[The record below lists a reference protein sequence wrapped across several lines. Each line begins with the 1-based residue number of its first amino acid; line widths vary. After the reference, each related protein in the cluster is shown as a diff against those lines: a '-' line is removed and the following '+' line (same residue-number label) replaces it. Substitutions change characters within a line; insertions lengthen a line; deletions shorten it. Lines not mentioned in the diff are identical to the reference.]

1 MSGPVDRDDAPPDGD
16 GAAPAPPELELLEAR
31 STEVGGLPVRRALPK
46 RGRRTVG
53 AWCFVDHLGP
63 ARLDEKT
70 AVEIGPHPHIGL
82 QTVTWLLDGTQ
93 VHSDSLGTEQ
103 LIRPGQLNLMTAGGG
118 VAHAEESL
126 GYRGPVHGVQL
137 WVALPEAT
145 RHGPADFEH
154 HADLPQAE
162 LASGTATV
170 LLGRLE
176 DAESKA
182 RTDTPL
188 LGVDL
193 DLRPGTTPLPLTPE
207 FEHALL
213 VLDGAVAVGERVV
226 RPGALAYL
234 GTDRDELALSAL
246 DPARVMLLGGE
257 PFGEQVF
264 MWWNF
269 VARSRE
275 EVDAAWDD
283 WESGAERFGTVASA
297 LPRMPAAPPLW
308 RRAG

>member
-1 MSGPVDRDDAPPDGD
+1 MTQIYDSKLAD
-16 GAAPAPPELELLEAR
+16 
-31 STEVGGLPVRRALPK
+31 VGGTTVRRALPQ
-46 RGRRTVG
+46 RTRRTVG

-63 ARLDEKT
+63 AQLDART

-126 GYRGPVHGVQL
+126 EYRGPVHGVQL

-162 LASGTATV
+162 LSSGTATV
-170 LLGRLE
+170 LVGRLD
-176 DAESKA
+176 DAESKT

-193 DLRPGTTPLPLTPE
+193 DLRPGTTTLPLTPE

-246 DPARVMLLGGE
+246 DPARVLLLGGE

-283 WESGAERFGTVASA
+283 WESGAERFGPVASG

-308 RRAG
+308 RRTG

>member
-1 MSGPVDRDDAPPDGD
+1 MSGPVDRDDAPPVA
-16 GAAPAPPELELLEAR
+16 GAGPPEPPELELLEAR
-31 STEVGGLPVRRALPK
+31 STEVAGLPVRRALPK

-63 ARLDEKT
+63 AQLDAQT
-70 AVEIGPHPHIGL
+70 AVEVGPHPHIGL
-82 QTVTWLLDGTQ
+82 STVTWLLEGTQ
-93 VHSDSLGTEQ
+93 VHADSLGTEQ

-126 GYRGPVHGVQL
+126 EYRGPVHGVQL

-154 HADLPQAE
+154 HADLPQVE
-162 LASGTATV
+162 LAAATATV
-170 LLGRLE
+170 LVGRLD

-182 RTDTPL
+182 RADTPL

-193 DLRPGTTPLPLTPE
+193 ALRPGVTVVPLATG

-226 RPGALAYL
+226 EPGALAYL
-234 GTDRDELALSAL
+234 GVGREELPVSAHE
-246 DPARVMLLGGE
+246 DARVLLLGGE
-257 PFGEQVF
+257 PFGEQVL

-269 VARSRE
+269 VARTRE
-275 EVDAAWDD
+275 EVDAARAA
-283 WESGAERFGTVASA
+283 WESGDDRFGAVPSG
-297 LPRMPAAPPLW
+297 LPRIPAPPPAW
-308 RRAG
+308 RRTG

>member
-1 MSGPVDRDDAPPDGD
+1 MSGPVDRDDAPPE
-16 GAAPAPPELELLEAR
+16 GAVSPPEPPEPELLEAR
-31 STEVGGLPVRRALPK
+31 IAEVGGLPVRRALAE

-63 ARLDEKT
+63 AQLDAQT

-82 QTVTWLLDGTQ
+82 QTVTWLLQGTQ
-93 VHSDSLGTEQ
+93 VHADSLGTEQ
-103 LIRPGQLNLMTAGGG
+103 LIRPGQLNLMTAGAG

-126 GYRGPVHGVQL
+126 EYRGPVHGVQL

-154 HADLPQAE
+154 HADLPQVDLPA
-162 LASGTATV
+162 ATATV
-170 LLGRLE
+170 LVGRLAG
-176 DAESKA
+176 AESKA

-193 DLRPGTTPLPLTPE
+193 ALRPGATVVPLVAE

-213 VLDGAVAVGERVV
+213 VLEGAVAVGERVLE
-226 RPGALAYL
+226 PGALAYL
-234 GTDRDELALSAL
+234 GAGRDELPVSAR
-246 DPARVMLLGGE
+246 DDARVLLLGGE
-257 PFGEQVF
+257 PFGEQVY

-269 VARSRE
+269 VARTRE
-275 EVDAAWDD
+275 EVDAAWAD
-283 WESGAERFGTVASA
+283 WQAEDQRFGRVESV
-297 LPRMPAAPPLW
+297 LPRMPAPPPPW
-308 RRAG
+308 RRTG

>member
-1 MSGPVDRDDAPPDGD
+1 MSGPVDRDDAPIDGS
-16 GAAPAPPELELLEAR
+16 GTPPAPPEVELLEAR
-31 STEVGGLPVRRALPK
+31 ATEVGGLPVRRALPK

-63 ARLDEKT
+63 AQLDAQT
-70 AVEIGPHPHIGL
+70 AVEIGPHPHTGL
-82 QTVTWLLDGTQ
+82 QTVTWLLEGTQ

-126 GYRGPVHGVQL
+126 EYRGPVHGVQL
-137 WVALPEAT
+137 WVAQPEAT

-162 LASGTATV
+162 LSSGTATV
-170 LLGRLE
+170 LVGRL
-176 DAESKA
+176 DGTESKA

-193 DLRPGTTPLPLTPE
+193 DLRPGTTVVPLVPE
-207 FEHALL
+207 HEHALL
-213 VLDGAVAVGERVV
+213 VLDGAVAVGSQVV

-234 GTDRDELALSAL
+234 GLGRDELPVSAL
-246 DPARVMLLGGE
+246 EATRVLLLGGE

-269 VARSRE
+269 VARSRQ
-275 EVDAAWDD
+275 EVDVAWQD
-283 WESGAERFGTVASA
+283 WQFGAERFGRVASA
-297 LPRMPAAPPLW
+297 LPRIDAPPPMW
-308 RRAG
+308 RRTG

>member
-1 MSGPVDRDDAPPDGD
+1 MSGPVGRDDVPPDGA
-16 GAAPAPPELELLEAR
+16 GSQPTPPEVELLEAR
-31 STEVGGLPVRRALPK
+31 STEVAGLPVRRALPR

-63 ARLDEKT
+63 AQLDTRT

-82 QTVTWLLDGTQ
+82 QTVTWLLEGTQ
-93 VHSDSLGTEQ
+93 VHADSLGTEQ
-103 LIRPGQLNLMTAGGG
+103 LIRPGQLNLMTAGRG

-126 GYRGPVHGVQL
+126 EYRGPVHGVQL

-154 HADLPQAE
+154 HAELPQVD
-162 LASGTATV
+162 LAAATATV
-170 LLGRLE
+170 LVGRLA
-176 DAESKA
+176 DVESKA

-193 DLRPGTTPLPLTPE
+193 ALRPGATVVPLVRE

-213 VLDGAVAVGERVV
+213 VLDGAVSVDGRVV
-226 RPGALAYL
+226 EPGALADL
-234 GTDRDELALSAL
+234 GAGRDELPVSARDDTRAL
-246 DPARVMLLGGE
+246 LLGGE
-257 PFGEQVF
+257 PFAEQVL

-269 VARSRE
+269 VARSRA
-275 EVDAAWDD
+275 EVDAARADWD
-283 WESGAERFGTVASA
+283 SGAERFGTVPSA
-297 LPRMPAAPPLW
+297 LPRIPAPPPAW
-308 RRAG
+308 RRTG